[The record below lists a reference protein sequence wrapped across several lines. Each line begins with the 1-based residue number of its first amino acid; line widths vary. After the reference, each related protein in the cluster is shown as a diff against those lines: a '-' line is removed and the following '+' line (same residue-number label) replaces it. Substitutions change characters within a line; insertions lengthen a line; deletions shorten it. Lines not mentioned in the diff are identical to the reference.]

1 MTEVPGVLLEYI
13 FPRPGKWSALQK
25 GLFAF
30 PGSDYILVAAAPA
43 LFTISTGVIGGGI
56 GHKHYFINRQVE
68 KGYSSSLPANE
79 MTGYLASQFTFYNG
93 AASKWVALMTA
104 APIVDACWAR
114 VTHQKHQIDIIITAG
129 VNNACSAGVT
139 PYCALGQ
146 DKTMPGTI
154 NTMAF
159 ISHALTPGALVN
171 AVQTATEAKTQL
183 LREFNITCPVT
194 GSFASGTNT
203 DATLIAAASDTAFCE
218 YAYAGSGTLLGYM
231 LASGVRGALTQAL
244 RTYLV
249 KRKQAFMI
257 TTSPKK

>member
-1 MTEVPGVLLEYI
+1 MAGISGVLLEYI
-13 FPRPGKWSALQK
+13 SPRPGKWSTLQK

-30 PGSDYILVAAAPA
+30 PGSDYILVAAVSA
-43 LFTISTGVIGGGI
+43 LFTISTGVVGGGI
-56 GHKHYFINRQVE
+56 GHKHYFINRQVG
-68 KGYSSSLPANE
+68 KNYSSSLPANE
-79 MTGYLASQFTFYNG
+79 MTSYLESQFTFYK
-93 AASKWVALMTA
+93 AAATQWAALMTA

-114 VTHQKHQIDIIITAG
+114 VTYQKHQIDIIITAG

-139 PYCALGQ
+139 PYCAQGQ

-159 ISHALTPGALVN
+159 ISNALTPGALVN
-171 AVQTATEAKTQL
+171 AIQTATEAKTQI

-203 DATLIAAASDTAFCE
+203 DATLIAAATDTAFCE
-218 YAYAGSGTLLGYM
+218 YAYAGPGTLLGFM

-244 RTYLV
+244 RTYLGNRS
-249 KRKQAFMI
+249 KRL
-257 TTSPKK
+257 